1 MATQLVTIADEASL
15 DPDAQATVTDFL
27 DYTEYLPSDLIRSLT
42 LISKLDE
49 AYLSSAN
56 TVHNLTKTYG
66 SLPTTPGD
74 NRPNPQDLR
83 QEVSRNLDYAIE
95 AREASFAEASRLYEV
110 VDRHFNRLMSIIS
123 KLKSLPK
130 PPSRDPTPTS
140 QLQASHTSRVKR
152 VAAEAG
158 EDTPPQRITLRFD
171 GQRAQGTATRTNGSI
186 SRPRYQNRK
195 VTVPGEVLPPPNPN
209 SPPPITDSEW
219 ELQPPSPVPMATS
232 RVGASSASSPPKPGR
247 IRPPK
252 PPKADK
258 PNAPKVVRPPR
269 PPGAMGTNV
278 HSAVAGIST
287 SNALSLLEPPPPDA
301 KPGSEHAPWMRL
313 TEWEMAKLR
322 KRMKKNAIW
331 SPSETMIKRELADAG
346 RGPDN
351 YRSSKSKAEAA
362 GEEFTDF
369 DQIATAAPG
378 KPLAPGEISAD
389 LLGLEVTQLS
399 NKGMKLNEAKKLKRE
414 LMAREQAAL
423 AAAEAE
429 RAAKQLN
436 DVGNSSTNLFTRP
449 DEEGKGASLVAL
461 NQQKVRATEPEKG
474 KEASKSS
481 SHKRKRDPTPKAESI
496 GIQTDTVT
504 PAAKRR
510 RAAPKLPPIM
520 IGSTI
525 SKTTTVPLAAPNP
538 PTVAPTAA
546 ALPLK
551 SPVEILKSAES
562 TTRTRRLSL
571 TMKSPATIG
580 EHPASYRPPPPPP
593 PAVAPV
599 ATASRPPSR
608 AASRRGSSGAPLALS
623 TRELRRKSTTP
634 APPTPMITAA
644 GRRSKRPAP
653 GPVTNS
659 QDGGAAVS
667 EVRRKNAPRRR
678 ANATATQAKK
688 QAGDASHA
696 REREEEAKIE
706 EEAAGEE
713 IDPDEPRYCVCGDV
727 SFGTMICCENSE
739 VRLPML
745 HVFTYHLTRAN
756 RDFPAMLTVECDVS
770 VRERVVPS

>member
-1 MATQLVTIADEASL
+1 MATQSITIADDVSL

-49 AYLSSAN
+49 TYLSSAN
-56 TVHNLTKTYG
+56 TVHDLTKVYG
-66 SLPTTPGD
+66 SLPNAPQD
-74 NRPNPQDLR
+74 NRPNAQDLR

-110 VDRHFNRLMSIIS
+110 VDRHFNRLTSIIS
-123 KLKSLPK
+123 KLNSLPM
-130 PPSRDPTPTS
+130 PPSRDATPTP
-140 QLQASHTSRVKR
+140 QLQTSHTSRVK
-152 VAAEAG
+152 VIPAEI
-158 EDTPPQRITLRFD
+158 EDDPPPQRITLRFD
-171 GQRAQGTATRTNGSI
+171 GQRAQGTAIRTNGSV
-186 SRPRYQNRK
+186 SRPRYRNRK
-195 VTVPGEVLPPPNPN
+195 VTVPGEVLPPPNPD

-219 ELQPPSPVPMATS
+219 ESQPPSPVPMATS
-232 RVGASSASSPPKPGR
+232 RVGTSAGSCPPKPVR

-252 PPKADK
+252 PPKTDK
-258 PNAPKVVRPPR
+258 PNTPKTVRPPR

-287 SNALSLLEPPPPDA
+287 SNALSLLEAPPPDA
-301 KPGSEHAPWMRL
+301 KPGTEHAPWMRL

-369 DQIATAAPG
+369 DQIATAPPG

-399 NKGMKLNEAKKLKRE
+399 NKGMKLNEAKKLKRQ
-414 LMAREQAAL
+414 LMVREQAAL
-423 AAAEAE
+423 AAAAAAAGAE
-429 RAAKQLN
+429 RATKRLN
-436 DVGNSSTNLFTRP
+436 DVRNSSKTLFSGP
-449 DEEGKGASLVAL
+449 GEEGTGTSLLAL
-461 NQQKVRATEPEKG
+461 TQPKARATGPEKG
-474 KEASKSS
+474 RDVTKSS
-481 SHKRKRDPTPKAESI
+481 NQKRKRDPTPKGDSMV
-496 GIQTDTVT
+496 TRTLTVL

-510 RAAPKLPPIM
+510 RAAPKPPPIS
-520 IGSTI
+520 IGSTVT
-525 SKTTTVPLAAPNP
+525 KTTTIPLAAPNP
-538 PTVAPTAA
+538 PTVPPRTP
-546 ALPLK
+546 ALPHK
-551 SPVEILKSAES
+551 SPIEIPKSVAS
-562 TTRTRRLSL
+562 STRTRRLSL
-571 TMKSPATIG
+571 TMKSPATVG
-580 EHPASYRPPPPPP
+580 EQPASHRPPPPPP
-593 PAVAPV
+593 PPPPPAAS
-599 ATASRPPSR
+599 ASRPPSR
-608 AASRRGSSGAPLALS
+608 AASRRGSSGAPLAPS
-623 TRELRRKSTTP
+623 TRELRRKSATP

-667 EVRRKNAPRRR
+667 EGRRKNAPRRR
-678 ANATATQAKK
+678 GNATATQAKK
-688 QAGDASHA
+688 QAGDAGHA
-696 REREEEAKIE
+696 REREEEAKAE

-713 IDPDEPRYCVCGDV
+713 IDPNEPRYCVCGDV

-739 VRLPML
+739 VSLSIV
-745 HVFTYHLTRAN
+745 HVLFVHFTLRN
-756 RDFPAMLTVECDVS
+756 RDFPAMLTNECDVS
-770 VRERVVPS
+770 V